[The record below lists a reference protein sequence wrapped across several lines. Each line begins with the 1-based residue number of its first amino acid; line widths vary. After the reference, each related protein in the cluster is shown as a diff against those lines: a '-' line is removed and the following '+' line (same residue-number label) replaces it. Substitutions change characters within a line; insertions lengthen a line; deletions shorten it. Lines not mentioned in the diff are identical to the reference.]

1 MNKKEKAALAKLLS
15 KLGKKG
21 GASTSDAKQAASRA
35 NGKKGGRPK
44 KVKP

>member
-1 MNKKEKAALAKLLS
+1 MNKQEKAALAKYLA

-21 GASTSDAKQAASRA
+21 GESTSEAKQAASRT